1 MSAGTLLAGVGILIV
16 LVAYVARPFRRTNE
30 DATLDRAIEAWVGQI
45 EAERAFA
52 DHSDRVPGDGRAADD
67 QEEDQSVAAGPINF
81 CSQCGR
87 RVVRGDRFC
96 SGCGNR
102 LRRGDG

>member
-16 LVAYVARPFRRTNE
+16 VVAYVARPFRRTNE
-30 DATLDRAIEAWVGQI
+30 DATLDRVIEAWVSQI
-45 EAERAFA
+45 EAECALTDR
-52 DHSDRVPGDGRAADD
+52 SDRVPGDGRAADD

-81 CSQCGR
+81 CCQCGR
-87 RVVRGDRFC
+87 RVAPGDRFC

-102 LRRGDG
+102 LMRGNG